1 MEHGG
6 PDYSRSGTSE
16 ELYYPQ
22 RGRKV
27 SCLDGAT
34 NEASPYGK
42 PINMF
47 GQPILHVGRLPMPH
61 SSFADPPALYVIIAV
76 SLSVLSLLQEIVFS
90 VDR

>member
-16 ELYYPQ
+16 ELYCQQ

-27 SCLDGAT
+27 SCLDDAT
-34 NEASPYGK
+34 NEASPYEK

-47 GQPILHVGRLPMPH
+47 GQPILHVGRLPMPR
-61 SSFADPPALYVIIAV
+61 SSFTDLLALYVIIAV
-76 SLSVLSLLQEIVFS
+76 SLSVLPLLQGILFS